1 MREVV
6 IVDGI
11 RTPIARAHKEKGWFR
26 TIKSPDML
34 AALLK
39 AIFERNPKIKAEDVD
54 GFYVG
59 CANQTLS
66 QHGIARL
73 TWLGCGLP
81 DSVPAVAY
89 EMQCASAMA
98 AIHGAAN
105 AIIAGMGETYL
116 VGGAEDMLHVSMGAN
131 MEFWSQI
138 GKHYNPF
145 ELPMGMTAEKVAAKW
160 NINRPEMD
168 KFAYESHMKAAKAW
182 EQGKFKNEVIPVEVT
197 YEDGSKQVVDKDQGP
212 RGDTT
217 LEAMGQLKPVFLPP
231 DKSRGVTAGNSSP
244 LNQGAALLF
253 LMDRAKA
260 DSLGLSYHLK
270 FKSGA
275 IAGVDPTMMGI
286 GPIPSSQKAMK
297 LAGLS
302 SKDIDVV
309 EINEAFASQSIVS
322 LKELGI
328 PQDKANLWGG
338 GIAIGHPLGASG
350 ARITVTLNSIMKT
363 DRKDAKYGLAT
374 LCVGFGQGAATI
386 WERAK

>member
-1 MREVV
+1 MREAV

-26 TIKSPDML
+26 TLKSPDL
-34 AALLK
+34 LTALLK
-39 AIFERNPKIKAEDVD
+39 AMLERNPKVKVAEVD

-73 TWLGCGLP
+73 SWLGSGLP
-81 DSVPAVAY
+81 FEIPAVAF

-105 AIIAGMGETYL
+105 AIIAGQGDIYL
-116 VGGAEDMLHVSMGAN
+116 VGGAEDMLHVPMGAN
-131 MEFWSQI
+131 IEFWSQI
-138 GKHYNPF
+138 GKFYNPF
-145 ELPMGMTAEKVAAKW
+145 ELPMGLTAEKVAAKW
-160 NINRPEMD
+160 NIGRQEMD
-168 KFAYESHMKAAKAW
+168 QFSYESHMKAAKAW
-182 EQGKFKNEVIPVEVT
+182 EQGKFKNEVIPIEAT
-197 YEDGSKQVVDKDQGP
+197 FEDGSKQMIERDQCP

-217 LEAMGQLKPVFLPP
+217 VAAMGQLKPAFLPP
-231 DKSRGVTAGNSSP
+231 DKSKGVTAGNSSP
-244 LNQGAALLF
+244 LNQGAALL
-253 LMDRAKA
+253 LLLERSKA
-260 DSLGLSYHLK
+260 DALGLSYHLK
-270 FKSGA
+270 YKSGA

-297 LAGLS
+297 LAGIS
-302 SKDIDVV
+302 AQDIDVV

-328 PQDKANLWGG
+328 PQEKANLWGG
-338 GIAIGHPLGASG
+338 AIAIGHPLGASG

-363 DRKDAKYGLAT
+363 DKKDAQYGLAT

>member
-39 AIFERNPKIKAEDVD
+39 AIFERNPKIKAAEVD

-81 DSVPAVAY
+81 DSVPAVAV

-98 AIHGAAN
+98 AIHSVAN
-105 AIIAGMGETYL
+105 AIIAGMGDIYL
-116 VGGAEDMLHVSMGAN
+116 VGGTEDMLHIAMGAN
-131 MEFWSQI
+131 IEFWAQI

-160 NINRPEMD
+160 NLTREEMD
-168 KFAYESHMKAAKAW
+168 KFSYESHKKASKAW
-182 EQGKFKNEVIPVEVT
+182 AEGKFKNEVIPIEVT
-197 YEDGSKQVVDKDQGP
+197 YEDGSKQVIDKDQGP
-212 RGDTT
+212 RADTT
-217 LEAMGQLKPVFLPP
+217 IEAMAQLKPAFLPP
-231 DKSRGVTAGNSSP
+231 DKSKGVTAGNSSP
-244 LNQGAALLF
+244 LNQGAALLL
-253 LMDRAKA
+253 LMERGKA

-297 LAGLS
+297 LAGIS
-302 SKDIDVV
+302 SKDVDVV

-322 LKELGI
+322 LRELGI
-328 PQDKANLWGG
+328 PQEKANLWGG

-363 DRKDAKYGLAT
+363 DKKDAKYGLAT

>member
-34 AALLK
+34 AALLN
-39 AIFERNPKIKAEDVD
+39 AIFERNPKVKPTDID

-59 CANQTLS
+59 CANQTMS

-81 DSVPAVAY
+81 NEIPAVAV

-98 AIHGAAN
+98 AIHSVCN
-105 AIIAGMGETYL
+105 AIIAGMGDIYL
-116 VGGAEDMLHVSMGAN
+116 VGGVEDMLHIPMGAN
-131 MEFWSQI
+131 IEFWPQI

-160 NINRPEMD
+160 NLTREEMD
-168 KFAYESHMKAAKAW
+168 KFAYLSHMKACKAW
-182 EQGKFKNEVIPVEVT
+182 SEGKFKNEVIPIEVT
-197 YEDGSKQVVDKDQGP
+197 YEDGSKKVIDKDQGP
-212 RGDTT
+212 RADTT
-217 LEAMGQLKPVFLPP
+217 LETMAQLKPAFLPP

-244 LNQGAALLF
+244 LNQGAALL
-253 LMDRAKA
+253 LVMERSKA
-260 DSLGLSYHLK
+260 DKLGLSYHLRYK
-270 FKSGA
+270 AGA

-286 GPIPSSQKAMK
+286 GPIPASQKAMK
-297 LAGLS
+297 MAGLTAN
-302 SKDIDVV
+302 DIDVV
-309 EINEAFASQSIVS
+309 EINEAFASQSIVC
-322 LKELGI
+322 LKELGF
-328 PQDKANLWGG
+328 PWEKANIWGG
-338 GIAIGHPLGASG
+338 AIAIGHPLGCSG

-386 WERAK
+386 WERV